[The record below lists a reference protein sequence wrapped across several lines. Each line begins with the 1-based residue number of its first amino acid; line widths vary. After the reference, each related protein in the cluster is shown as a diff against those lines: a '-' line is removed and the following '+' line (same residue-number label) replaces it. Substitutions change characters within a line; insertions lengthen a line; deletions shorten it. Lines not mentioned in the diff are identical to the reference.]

1 MQRSIWYMLLFVP
14 AHPLSLLYFMQH
26 CLSCMSSVAVL
37 VALLCFALLL
47 VLDLFLRWHWHCL
60 ASFHP
65 FHLLVNARDCVD
77 LEGGVMLGFVWFA
90 ALGCIAFIAIC
101 CCGSLPWQLRSMQA
115 CIWVELLAS
124 AAQRG
129 I

>member
-1 MQRSIWYMLLFVP
+1 M
-14 AHPLSLLYFMQH
+14 A
-26 CLSCMSSVAVL
+26 SVAVL

-47 VLDLFLRWHWHCL
+47 MLDLFLCWHWHCV
-60 ASFHP
+60 ASFHL
-65 FHLLVNARDCVD
+65 FHLLVNARDYVD
-77 LEGGVMLGFVWFA
+77 LQGGVMLGFVWFA

-101 CCGSLPWQLRSMQA
+101 CCSSLPWQLRSMQA
-115 CIWVELLAS
+115 CMWVELLAS

>member
-1 MQRSIWYMLLFVP
+1 M
-14 AHPLSLLYFMQH
+14 A
-26 CLSCMSSVAVL
+26 SVAVL

-47 VLDLFLRWHWHCL
+47 VLDLFLCRHWHCL
-60 ASFHP
+60 ASFHT
-65 FHLLVNARDCVD
+65 FYLLVNARDCVD

-90 ALGCIAFIAIC
+90 ALGCIALIAIR

-124 AAQRG
+124 AAQSG